1 MEQLQT
7 VIRFLKASSTSTVFW
22 LLTILMWILYFLG
35 VSRAGHW
42 LIVSA
47 LVIFILIMIIGSQRE
62 KIKDLQKKL
71 DFYKI

>member
-7 VIRFLKASSTSTVFW
+7 VIRFLKASKTSTIFW

-35 VSRAGHW
+35 VSRAGQW

-47 LVIFILIMIIGSQRE
+47 VVIFCLIMIIGSQKD
-62 KIKDLQKKL
+62 KIKRLEEKL